1 MDAQQFLTV
10 LPAAVVAFMLGA
22 FLIKRIDK
30 NRPIGQ
36 KLFGRFYSE

>member
-10 LPAAVVAFMLGA
+10 LPAAVVALMLAA

-30 NRPIGQ
+30 NRTIGQ